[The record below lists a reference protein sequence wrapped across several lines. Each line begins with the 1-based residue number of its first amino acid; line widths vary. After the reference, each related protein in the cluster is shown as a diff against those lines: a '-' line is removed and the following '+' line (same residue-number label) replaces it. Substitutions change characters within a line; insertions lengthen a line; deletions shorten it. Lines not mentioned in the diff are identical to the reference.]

1 MRKNSKITTILV
13 MILLLFILSGNGSI
27 LAERPYEGVELS
39 LGLLDRSISDALRP
53 YFGEF
58 EEETGASIYMEQH
71 AFDSLHDKMM
81 LEFAAGTGYFDIVY
95 NSPGYMGTLIEN
107 DYILQ
112 LDDYFEE
119 YDIDPDEF
127 LSAAFEINRHVGD
140 ETWGFPYLSDTTVM
154 FYREDL
160 FNDPDYQEEFEEEY
174 GYELDVPETTD
185 EFLDAAEF
193 FTRDTTGD
201 GNIDLYGF
209 GYPQIGVAYG
219 NLYIMPWIWTFG
231 GEYYDDEFNSTL
243 DQPEVLEAV
252 EFAKELQ
259 QYQPAGVLG
268 WEYGEHFT
276 RFVEGDLA
284 MSAGWFHMGL
294 EVNDPDISDVAG
306 DVGYVTMPYAP
317 DSGLETG
324 KTVLGG
330 GGLAITADS
339 EDPDAAFEY
348 LKWMFADQD
357 RAVEWF
363 LEAGGFTMPAVLE
376 DPAVEET
383 YPWATDFFPVAN
395 FALENMAK
403 QRPTLPEAHS
413 IFEVTSEMWHNVAM
427 GAQTPEEAVRT
438 AHQRLNDILEPRQ

>member
-1 MRKNSKITTILV
+1 MINKTKLHFSLILFLLVFLLAGNSV
-13 MILLLFILSGNGSI
+13 VQADGH
-27 LAERPYEGVELS
+27 LAGVELD
-39 LGLLDRSISDALRP
+39 LGLLNRSISTALQP
-53 YFGEF
+53 FIEEF
-58 EEETGASIYMEQH
+58 EEETGASVTMEQH

-107 DYILQ
+107 NYILD
-112 LDDYFEE
+112 LNDYYEAS
-119 YDIDPDEF
+119 DIDRDKF
-127 LSAAFEINRHVGD
+127 LNAAFEINRHEGD
-140 ETWGFPYLSDTTVM
+140 QTWGFPYLADTTVM

-160 FNDPDYQEEFEEEY
+160 FNDPEYQEEFEDEY
-174 GYELDVPETTD
+174 GYELAVPETTD

-219 NLYIMPWIWTFG
+219 NLYIMPWVWTFG
-231 GEYYDDEFNSTL
+231 GEYYDEDYNSML

-252 EFAKELQ
+252 RFAEELQ
-259 QYQPAGVLG
+259 EHQPSGVLG

-276 RFVEGDLA
+276 RFVQGDLA

-294 EVNDPDISDVAG
+294 EVNDPEISDVAG
-306 DVGYVTMPYAP
+306 DVGYTTMPYAP

-330 GGLAITADS
+330 GGLAIAADS
-339 EDPDAAFEY
+339 DNPDAAFEF
-348 LKWMFADQD
+348 LEWMFADHD
-357 RAVEWF
+357 RAVDWF
-363 LEAGGFTMPAVLE
+363 LEAGGFTMPGVLE
-376 DPAVEET
+376 DPAVEER
-383 YPWATDFFPVAN
+383 YPWSIDFFPVAEY
-395 FALENMAK
+395 ALENMAR

-413 IFEVTSEMWHNVAM
+413 IFEITSEMWHNVAT
-427 GAQTPEEAVRT
+427 GEETPEEAVET
-438 AHQRLNDILEPRQ
+438 AHQRLDNLLEDRR